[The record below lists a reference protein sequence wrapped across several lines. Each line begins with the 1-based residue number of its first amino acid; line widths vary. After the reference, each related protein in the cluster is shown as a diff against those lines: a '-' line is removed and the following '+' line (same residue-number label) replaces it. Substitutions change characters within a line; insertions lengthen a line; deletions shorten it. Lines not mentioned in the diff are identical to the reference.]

1 MSTPAKSPAS
11 KTPSKKKKG
20 NGNPLMLPGLDKL
33 PKKGGKPVVVVV
45 VKGGKNPPN
54 LSNLP
59 FLMKMK
65 KKKISKKKSSVKSG
79 DKKSTNKTEEESDL
93 SESDRV
99 SAPELPKAH
108 TKKQTASTS
117 ISVRSDKSV
126 TGGGSTSSTS
136 INSISLAPIS
146 RTPQLGARTPKSK
159 RMAPTKISTEPVVI
173 QGGIIDRPCVPMF
186 ILIDGPVGHP
196 IIVPLDAR
204 DENGLIPEGSP
215 PPFKTAPKEDI
226 KGYMVVEDG
235 LLHFKPLKEC
245 PQPPPCST
253 SGTLT
258 KFLSNSNIFIADEGP
273 KLPDEKEINTAP
285 SATIKEKLGYRLA
298 ISGHITI
305 LPDKG
310 TCKFTRVCATTAQP
324 FCPDNGAMGV
334 LIKDRSNSRL
344 FWVPTENR
352 YVGPLLSQNIK
363 IPVKPTKEMSILGN
377 IYKASGF
384 PDASGIITF
393 ESPSNKLDNLIGFIM
408 SSATGVPMYASKPE
422 GPPIGSVSTRPTTTP
437 SPSPSIVPTPVVLA
451 AQSPPPS
458 TVVESIQPP
467 SRDEISPPPIVS
479 LPSPSPPSSTP
490 SPAPTS
496 PSPAVS
502 PPVVDTPAT
511 PSAPTGPS
519 LGWSLLSTLG
529 SVLTTTAT
537 VISTTAGAV
546 TEAAAGTPLLLLSSP
561 LSPSQPPPPQSPPP
575 VSASPPPSFTHPS
588 SPVVVPVPTPTKTAP
603 APKAVKTVTRSRVK
617 TAPSVPPTNEAAD
630 EEAAIAAEEAAAAAA
645 AAVPPPQVADASSN
659 GVRDSNSN
667 GVRDSNSTGAVVAD
681 EKSGETFSDA
691 LSDGGTGIG
700 EQMASIYRNL
710 LSSQNELPPEPQSD
724 PREEESKNEE
734 KMERKAKSSISEESR
749 RKAETTKEYKKYMDD
764 RSVSFSPYG
773 YR

>member
-65 KKKISKKKSSVKSG
+65 KKKISKKKKTSVKSG

-126 TGGGSTSSTS
+126 TGGGTTSSTS
-136 INSISLAPIS
+136 TNSISRKERVAPIS

-159 RMAPTKISTEPVVI
+159 RLAPSKISTEPVVI
-173 QGGIIDRPCVPMF
+173 QGGIIDRPCIPMF

-285 SATIKEKLGYRLA
+285 SASIKEKIGYRLA
-298 ISGHITI
+298 ISGYITI

-344 FWVPTENR
+344 FWIPTENR

-363 IPVKPTKEMSILGN
+363 IPVKPAKEMSIVGN

-384 PDASGIITF
+384 PVFLLSLSMVKWPIQDASGVITF

-422 GPPIGSVSTRPTTTP
+422 GPPAGSVSTRPTTTTTP
-437 SPSPSIVPTPVVLA
+437 PSIVSTPIVPP
-451 AQSPPPS
+451 QSPS
-458 TVVESIQPP
+458 QSAVVESIQPP

-479 LPSPSPPSSTP
+479 LPSPSPPPSTP

-546 TEAAAGTPLLLLSSP
+546 TEAAAGAGASLQSSN
-561 LSPSQPPPPQSPPP
+561 QPPPPPVSVSPPT
-575 VSASPPPSFTHPS
+575 SFTHPS
-588 SPVVVPVPTPTKTAP
+588 SPVVVPLPVPTPSPTKTAP
-603 APKAVKTVTRSRVK
+603 APKAAKTVTPSRVK
-617 TAPSVPPTNEAAD
+617 TAPYVPPTNEAAD
-630 EEAAIAAEEAAAAAA
+630 EEAAIAAEEAAAA
-645 AAVPPPQVADASSN
+645 VPPPRVADASST

-681 EKSGETFSDA
+681 QKSGDTFSDA

-734 KMERKAKSSISEESR
+734 KVERKAKSSISEESR
-749 RKAETTKEYKKYMDD
+749 RKAETTKEYKV
-764 RSVSFSPYG
+764 R
-773 YR
+773 